1 MCLSNLCRVYFFR
14 FFSYTLVSIL
24 SILLYF
30 FPGRTCRCA
39 TSFELFVMMYVYII
53 RKIIIVTIVEF
64 NLILIQTINLISV
77 KFFFISF

>member
-14 FFSYTLVSIL
+14 FFSYTLLSIL

-39 TSFELFVMMYVYII
+39 TSFEFFVMMYVYII
-53 RKIIIVTIVEF
+53 RKIIVTIVKF
-64 NLILIQTINLISV
+64 NFNTND
-77 KFFFISF
+77 

>member
-14 FFSYTLVSIL
+14 FFSYTLLSIL

-39 TSFELFVMMYVYII
+39 TSFEFFVMMYVYII
-53 RKIIIVTIVEF
+53 RKIIIVTIVKF
-64 NLILIQTINLISV
+64 NLILIQRINLISV

>member
-14 FFSYTLVSIL
+14 FFSYTLLSIL

-39 TSFELFVMMYVYII
+39 TSFEFFVIMYVYII
-53 RKIIIVTIVEF
+53 RKIIVTIVKF
-64 NLILIQTINLISV
+64 NFNT
-77 KFFFISF
+77 KD

>member
-14 FFSYTLVSIL
+14 FFSYTLLSIL

-39 TSFELFVMMYVYII
+39 TSFEFFVMMYVYII
-53 RKIIIVTIVEF
+53 RKIIVTIKF
-64 NLILIQTINLISV
+64 NFNT
-77 KFFFISF
+77 KD

>member
-14 FFSYTLVSIL
+14 FFSYTLLSIL

-39 TSFELFVMMYVYII
+39 TSFEFFVMMYVYII

>member
-39 TSFELFVMMYVYII
+39 TSFEFFVMMYVYII

>member
-14 FFSYTLVSIL
+14 FFSYTLLSIL

-39 TSFELFVMMYVYII
+39 TSFEFFVMMYVYII
-53 RKIIIVTIVEF
+53 RKIIIVTIVKF

>member
-14 FFSYTLVSIL
+14 FFSYTLLSIL

-39 TSFELFVMMYVYII
+39 TSFEFFVMMYVYII
-53 RKIIIVTIVEF
+53 RKIIIVTIVKF
-64 NLILIQTINLISV
+64 NFNT
-77 KFFFISF
+77 KD

>member
-14 FFSYTLVSIL
+14 FFSYTLLSIL

-39 TSFELFVMMYVYII
+39 TSFEFFVMMYVYII

-64 NLILIQTINLISV
+64 NFNTND
-77 KFFFISF
+77 

>member
-14 FFSYTLVSIL
+14 FFSYTLLSIL

-39 TSFELFVMMYVYII
+39 TSFEFFVMMYVYII
-53 RKIIIVTIVEF
+53 RKIIIVTIVKF
-64 NLILIQTINLISV
+64 NFNTND
-77 KFFFISF
+77 

>member
-14 FFSYTLVSIL
+14 FFSYTLLSIL

-39 TSFELFVMMYVYII
+39 TSFEFFVMMYVYII
-53 RKIIIVTIVEF
+53 RKIIVTIVKF
-64 NLILIQTINLISV
+64 NFNT
-77 KFFFISF
+77 KD

>member
-39 TSFELFVMMYVYII
+39 TSFEFFVMMYVYII
-53 RKIIIVTIVEF
+53 RKIIIVTIVKF
-64 NLILIQTINLISV
+64 NFNTND
-77 KFFFISF
+77 

>member
-14 FFSYTLVSIL
+14 FFSYTLLSIL

-39 TSFELFVMMYVYII
+39 TSFEFFVMLYVYII
-53 RKIIIVTIVEF
+53 RKIIVTIVKF
-64 NLILIQTINLISV
+64 NFNT
-77 KFFFISF
+77 KD